1 MKTTIKLLSIILVIS
16 LSCVL
21 GLSFLELPKVKPVN
35 APRRE
40 FSADRAMKYVKEIA
54 ANTHQ
59 LGSQEHANVKNY
71 LISTL
76 KKLGMKPEVQET
88 FSENQVWGHDVSGYV
103 GNVYTRLKGRSNS
116 KNAIL
121 MTAHYDSTEG
131 GPGAGDDASGVASL
145 LETINNLK
153 ASPQL
158 KNDVIF
164 LFSDGEENGLLGAKA
179 FIDENKLSKHL
190 SMVMNFE
197 ARGDKGPVI
206 MFETSKNN
214 GWFMNEFKKAVPYPV
229 AYSSVYDIYKNMP
242 NDTDFTLYKKAGNP
256 GFNFALFSGV
266 EAYHNGNDTPKNLSR
281 QSLQHE
287 GSYSLNLVK
296 HFGNL
301 PLKNIKQS
309 DAVYFTLTKN
319 IFIMYSEKLAIPFAF
334 LSFILLIIVF
344 VLGLSK
350 KLLSIKGTII
360 GVLFALVNV
369 GIGVGIGTIVHI
381 IFDNLYSKVNFNIF
395 PEEFRAFYAKAN
407 LYVLVAI
414 IITLLIVCLLCWFVN
429 RKVQYINLF
438 LGTIL
443 IQSILT
449 LTTSFLFK
457 STSYI
462 FTWPTI
468 FILLVTLLKFVL
480 NTRNKGNCGC
490 YILMVVT
497 IVSTILIYVPEVYLL
512 YVDLSIDDLAIIT
525 GAIVVPIS
533 NIVLCS
539 YLTMEK
545 TSSNEMSQPMEQQ
558 V

>member
-1 MKTTIKLLSIILVIS
+1 MKTTLKLLLIVLVIS

-21 GLSFLELPKVKPVN
+21 SLSILELPKAKQVN
-35 APRRE
+35 APTKE

-59 LGSQEHANVKNY
+59 LGSQEHDTVKNY
-71 LISTL
+71 LINTL

-88 FSENQVWGHDVSGYV
+88 LSENHIWGQDVSGYI
-103 GNVYTRLKGRSNS
+103 GNVYTRLKGSS
-116 KNAIL
+116 KSRNAIL

-153 ASPQL
+153 ASPKL

-190 SMVMNFE
+190 SMVLNFE

-214 GWFMNEFKKAVPYPV
+214 GWFMNEFKKAAPYPV
-229 AYSSVYDIYKNMP
+229 AYSFAYDIYKNMP

-256 GFNFALFSGV
+256 GFNFALLEGV
-266 EAYHNGNDTPKNLSR
+266 EAYHNENDTPKNLSR

-301 PLKNIKQS
+301 PIKNIKES
-309 DAVYFTLTKN
+309 NAVYFTLSKH
-319 IFIMYSEKLAIPFAF
+319 IFVLYSEKLVIPFAV
-334 LSFILLIIVF
+334 LSFIFFLIVF
-344 VLGLSK
+344 VLGLNR

-360 GVLFALVNV
+360 GALFTLVTV
-369 GIGVGIGTIVHI
+369 GIGVGIGTIVYRKYASLYYKADYYVLPNWI
-381 IFDNLYSKVNFNIF
+381 AIYAKKNLY
-395 PEEFRAFYAKAN
+395 A
-407 LYVLVAI
+407 LVAI
-414 IITLLIVCLLCWFVN
+414 IITLLIVCFLWWLAN
-429 RKVQYINLF
+429 RKILYINLF
-438 LGTIL
+438 FGTIF

-449 LTTSFLFK
+449 LISSFLFK

-462 FTWPTI
+462 FTWTTI
-468 FILLVTLLKFVL
+468 FTLLALLLKIVL
-480 NTRNKGNCGC
+480 NSSNKGNWGN
-490 YILMVVT
+490 YVLMVFT
-497 IVSTILIYVPEVYLL
+497 IVSNILIYAPAIYLL
-512 YVDLSIDDLAIIT
+512 YVDLQIDGVAIIT
-525 GAIVVPIS
+525 GSIVLPIS
-533 NIVLCS
+533 NILLCS

-545 TSSNEMSQPMEQQ
+545 TCSNKMAQHMEQQ